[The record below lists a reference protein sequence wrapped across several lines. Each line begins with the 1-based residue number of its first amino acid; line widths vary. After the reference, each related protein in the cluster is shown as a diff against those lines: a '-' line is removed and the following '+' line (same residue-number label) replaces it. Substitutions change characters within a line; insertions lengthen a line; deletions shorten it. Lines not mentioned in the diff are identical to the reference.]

1 MWWGANPTTPKGRRK
16 GRLKGMAYNFKEELM
31 REGRDLK
38 SRLSAYKNVPQ
49 TESTLEAIE
58 RIKCRLDMIST
69 YLRVKYNILA
79 Y

>member
-1 MWWGANPTTPKGRRK
+1 
-16 GRLKGMAYNFKEELM
+16 MAFNFKQELM
-31 REGRDLK
+31 QEGRDLK
-38 SRLSAYKNVPQ
+38 SRLEAYKSVPQ
-49 TESTLEAIE
+49 TESTQEAVE